1 VKTDMR
7 GTETSTALRVVS
19 LEKRFRR
26 ERGQGIAAVDN
37 VSLEIAP
44 GSMVAV
50 LGPSGS
56 GKTTLLRCIAGL
68 ETPTGGE
75 IWKGSQLL
83 SSGEKGIVVPPEKRQ
98 FGMMF
103 QSYAVWPHMTVFANV
118 AYPLKVRRFSKSR
131 IEESVTNMLGVVG
144 IAHLRD
150 EYPSTLSGGQQQRVA
165 LARCLVRDPALIL
178 FDEPLSNVDA
188 KVREELRVELLS
200 MHKRL
205 GFAGVYVTHDQEEA
219 MVISDRI
226 VVMNDGRVVQ
236 DGTPQEIYRRPTS
249 RFVANFIGIAN
260 MWEGSVRGPGD
271 SSDAMTVTT
280 DVGDIRVASE
290 NVPEPLRADG
300 QRVVV
305 MARPEALS
313 VSAARPDE
321 ASDHNVLRGVLR
333 AEMFRGSHSEFLVE
347 VGDQTVRIRASR
359 NHGIA
364 EGATVFVL
372 AAAHA
377 LRVLPR
383 SERSGEEGSAVVG
396 QPGRSDP
403 TPTPVNAGSS
413 EGKNDRRM
421 GNSSRLTLR
430 EQPNYTEGGRS

>member
-1 VKTDMR
+1 MKTDVR
-7 GTETSTALRVVS
+7 GTDTDTTLRVVG
-19 LEKRFRR
+19 LEKQFRR
-26 ERGQGIAAVDN
+26 ERGRGVAAVDD
-37 VSLEIAP
+37 VSLEIEP

-68 ETPTGGE
+68 ESPTRGE

-83 SSGEKGIVVPPEKRQ
+83 SSGDKGIVVPPEKRQ

-103 QSYAVWPHMTVFANV
+103 QSYAVWPHMTVFENV
-118 AYPLKVRRFSKSR
+118 AYPLKVRRFSTSR
-131 IEESVTNMLGVVG
+131 IEDSVTHMLGVVG
-144 IAHLRD
+144 IGHLRD
-150 EYPSTLSGGQQQRVA
+150 EYPTNLSGGQQQRVA

-205 GFAGVYVTHDQEEA
+205 GFTGVYVTHDQEEA

-226 VVMNDGRVVQ
+226 VVMNDGKVVQ

-260 MWEGSVRGPGD
+260 MWEGSVKQGGGTGQ
-271 SSDAMTVTT
+271 AVTVTT
-280 DVGDIRVASE
+280 AVGDIQVASE
-290 NVPEPLRADG
+290 NVAEPLRADG
-300 QRVVV
+300 QNVVV
-305 MARPEALS
+305 LARPEALS
-313 VSAARPDE
+313 IAAERPVE
-321 ASDHNVLRGVLR
+321 APDRNVLQGILR

-347 VGDQTVRIRASR
+347 VGKQMVRVRANRSPDIR
-359 NHGIA
+359 
-364 EGATVFVL
+364 EGAAAFVV
-372 AAAHA
+372 AAFQA

-383 SERSGEEGSAVVG
+383 SERSQEETKVMEERTDKAV
-396 QPGRSDP
+396 
-403 TPTPVNAGSS
+403 
-413 EGKNDRRM
+413 ERM
-421 GNSSRLTLR
+421 SSRLTLR
-430 EQPNYTEGGRS
+430 EQASYTEGGRT